1 MSTFEII
8 MICITIM
15 AVAQSI
21 VEIKRSK
28 YKQEAKA
35 SHVKLEQRVLAIE
48 EYINSLQTGVQTLR
62 EERLAMMNER
72 ESK

>member
-15 AVAQSI
+15 TVAQSI

-35 SHVKLEQRVLAIE
+35 SHLKLEQRVLALE
-48 EYINSLQTGVQTLR
+48 EYINSLQDGVQTLK
-62 EERLAMMNER
+62 EERLAKINR
-72 ESK
+72 ES